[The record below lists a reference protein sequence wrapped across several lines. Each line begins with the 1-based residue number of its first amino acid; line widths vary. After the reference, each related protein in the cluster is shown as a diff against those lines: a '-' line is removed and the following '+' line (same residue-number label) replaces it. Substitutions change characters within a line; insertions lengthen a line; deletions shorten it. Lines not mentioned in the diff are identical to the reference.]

1 MKKKF
6 LALLL
11 ALLLLLALFSSCAT
25 EPDDAPEGNTADV
38 DSAGDNDADT
48 GNEAENQTDDE
59 DTSNEDAP
67 VEVDPLQLEYMGRES
82 HQWTYTY
89 EEAKQQNFETLAYYE
104 ELLLDKHNLVVT
116 ISPIDNEA
124 YQTTLSG
131 YLAANTL
138 PDTFI
143 SQSMMEDALLVNTML
158 DGRFADIDD
167 IVACSPDGT
176 FASLIADGG
185 KMSYLKAWSTAPD
198 NHWYMVK
205 NTDNGAVGLDMDND
219 EIDYL
224 VEFGMS
230 NWYDVCIRR
239 DWLDKLSLEMPTTV
253 DEFKEA
259 LIAFQ
264 TNDVN
269 ENGAA
274 DERAFLGFGINNE
287 GNGIGTVFS
296 NGVAGWFGL
305 HRDNFVMDTQDG
317 RVVSAIED
325 PGYVAY
331 VTYANELYSNKVALI
346 GEGMAYQHAVNAAG
360 NYCSAHPQ
368 YPNTMMT
375 VSTGD
380 PDSEYEP
387 MPIIQAI
394 EGVKP
399 HLLGQATV
407 SSARAISFSP
417 DCDYNAAAEWLN
429 WIFSED
435 LFMLWQYGIEGMAWE
450 WNDDGTIFRYRVGE
464 ELTEEEE
471 ERYGDMWCYAPW
483 CLFPQFNT
491 AIYDVTAATY
501 TSIDEALEAGEP
513 YRSGM
518 TTFEEWKQQNSIYNW
533 REISP
538 QERLMNMMN
547 EFGTDNILYDITVN
561 FETLATEDEA
571 KILDTYKSDLI
582 LYLNELTTSH
592 ITGQKSTD
600 TLEEDLQ
607 YAYDNLG
614 MQEYTDVIQARI
626 DRYLVTLGRE
636 PILG

>member
-1 MKKKF
+1 
-6 LALLL
+6 
-11 ALLLLLALFSSCAT
+11 
-25 EPDDAPEGNTADV
+25 
-38 DSAGDNDADT
+38 
-48 GNEAENQTDDE
+48 
-59 DTSNEDAP
+59 
-67 VEVDPLQLEYMGRES
+67 
-82 HQWTYTY
+82 
-89 EEAKQQNFETLAYYE
+89 
-104 ELLLDKHNLVVT
+104 
-116 ISPIDNEA
+116 
-124 YQTTLSG
+124 
-131 YLAANTL
+131 
-138 PDTFI
+138 
-143 SQSMMEDALLVNTML
+143 
-158 DGRFADIDD
+158 
-167 IVACSPDGT
+167 
-176 FASLIADGG
+176 
-185 KMSYLKAWSTAPD
+185 
-198 NHWYMVK
+198 
-205 NTDNGAVGLDMDND
+205 
-219 EIDYL
+219 
-224 VEFGMS
+224 
-230 NWYDVCIRR
+230 
-239 DWLDKLSLEMPTTV
+239 
-253 DEFKEA
+253 
-259 LIAFQ
+259 
-264 TNDVN
+264 
-269 ENGAA
+269 
-274 DERAFLGFGINNE
+274 
-287 GNGIGTVFS
+287 
-296 NGVAGWFGL
+296 
-305 HRDNFVMDTQDG
+305 MDTQDG

-331 VTYANELYSNKVALI
+331 VNYAHELYSNKVALI

-417 DCDYNAAAEWLN
+417 ECDYNAAAEWLN
-429 WIFSED
+429 WIFGED

>member
-1 MKKKF
+1 MTKRI
-6 LALLL
+6 LAMLL
-11 ALLLLLALFSSCAT
+11 AVMMLLAVFSACAKPDDSSGGQNDSSG
-25 EPDDAPEGNTADV
+25 EPDSGASVTD
-38 DSAGDNDADT
+38 
-48 GNEAENQTDDE
+48 TDDQDE
-59 DTSNEDAP
+59 EEPQDNGSDEP
-67 VEVDPLQLEYMGRES
+67 VEVEPLQLEYMGRES
-82 HQWTYTY
+82 HQWTYTF
-89 EEAKQQNFETLAYYE
+89 EEAKQKGFESLAYYE
-104 ELLLDKHNLVVT
+104 QLLLDKHNLVVT
-116 ISPIDNEA
+116 ITPVDNEA
-124 YQTTLSG
+124 YQTTISG
-131 YLAANTL
+131 YLAADTL

-143 SQSMMEDALLVNTML
+143 SQSMMDDALLVNAML
-158 DGRFADIDD
+158 EGRFADIDE
-167 IVACSPDGT
+167 IVAQSPDGT
-176 FASLIADGG
+176 FASLIAEGG
-185 KMSYLKAWSTAPD
+185 QMNYLRAWSSAPD
-198 NHWYMVK
+198 GHWYMVK
-205 NTDNGAVGLDMDND
+205 NTDNAAVGLNFDTD

-224 VEFGMS
+224 VDFGLS

-239 DWLDKLSLEMPTTV
+239 DWLDKLGLEMPSTTE
-253 DEFKEA
+253 EFKEA

-264 TNDVN
+264 TNDIN
-269 ENGAA
+269 QNGAN

-305 HRDNFVMDTQDG
+305 HRDNFVMDTKDG
-317 RVVSAIED
+317 RVMSAIED
-325 PGYVAY
+325 PGYTAY
-331 VTYANELYSNKVALI
+331 AAYANELYTNKVALI

-368 YPNTMMT
+368 YPNSMMT

-394 EGVKP
+394 EGVQP

-417 DCDYNAAAEWLN
+417 TCDYAAAAEWLN

-435 LFMLWQYGIEGMAWE
+435 LFMLWQYGIEGKAWE
-450 WNDDGTIFRYRVGE
+450 WNEDGTIYRYKVGQ

-471 ERYGDMWCYAPW
+471 ERVGDMWCYAPW

-491 AIYDVTAATY
+491 AIYDVMAATY

-518 TTFEEWKQQNSIYNW
+518 LTFDEWKMQNEIYNW

-538 QERLMNMMN
+538 QERFMNLMN

-571 KILDTYKSDLI
+571 EVLNMYKSDLI

-614 MQEYTDVIQARI
+614 MQEYADVIQARI
-626 DRYLVTLGRE
+626 DRYLVALGRE

>member
-1 MKKKF
+1 MKKRV
-6 LALLL
+6 LATLL
-11 ALLLLLALFSSCAT
+11 ALLMLLALFSACST
-25 EPDDAPEGNTADV
+25 KPE
-38 DSAGDNDADT
+38 DT
-48 GNEAENQTDDE
+48 GSGNAVDTTDDKKDDVQTNDKTEDKTDDE
-59 DTSNEDAP
+59 TPSGEP
-67 VEVDPLQLEYMGRES
+67 VEVEPLQLEYMGRES
-82 HQWTYTY
+82 HQWTYTL
-89 EEAKQQNFETLAYYE
+89 EEAAQKGFETLAYYE
-104 ELLLDKHNLVVT
+104 QLLLDKHNLVVT
-116 ISPIDNEA
+116 VSSIDNEA
-124 YQTTLSG
+124 YKTTLSG
-131 YLAANTL
+131 YLAANAL

-143 SQSMMEDALLVNTML
+143 SQSMMDDALLVNTML
-158 DGRFADIDD
+158 AGRFADIDD
-167 IVACSPDGT
+167 IIACSPDGN
-176 FASLIADGG
+176 FATLTADGEP
-185 KMSYLKAWSTAPD
+185 MNYLKAWSTAPD
-198 NHWYMVK
+198 GHWYMVK
-205 NTDNGAVGLDMDND
+205 NTDNAAIGFDFDNS

-224 VEFGMS
+224 VNFGMS

-239 DWLDKLSLEMPTTV
+239 DWLDKLNLSMPTTTE
-253 DEFKEA
+253 EFKDA

-264 TNDVN
+264 TNDIN
-269 ENGAA
+269 GNGAS
-274 DERAFLGFGINNE
+274 DERAFLGFGLNE

-305 HRDNFVMDTQDG
+305 HRDNFVMDTVNG
-317 RVVSAIED
+317 AVMSAIED
-325 PGYVAY
+325 PGYAQ
-331 VTYANELYSNKVALI
+331 YANYAHELYENQVALI

-368 YPNTMMT
+368 YPNSMMT

-407 SSARAISFSP
+407 SSFRAISFSL

-429 WIFSED
+429 WIFSKD
-435 LFMLWQYGIEGMAWE
+435 LFMLWQYGIEGKAWE
-450 WNDDGTIFRYRVGE
+450 WKDDGTIYRYRVGE
-464 ELTEEEE
+464 ELTQEEE

-501 TSIDEALEAGEP
+501 SSVDEALAAGEP
-513 YRSGM
+513 YRGLM
-518 TTFEEWKQQNSIYNW
+518 TTFEEWKSQNSIYNW
-533 REISP
+533 HEISP

-547 EFGTDNILYDITVN
+547 EFGTDNMQFDITAN

-571 KILDTYKSDLI
+571 AILNMYKSDLI

-600 TLEEDLQ
+600 TLEEDIQ

-614 MQEYTDVIQARI
+614 MQEYADVIQARI
-626 DRYLVTLGRE
+626 DRYLVVLGRE